1 MIVGMSYKKVAE
13 MSTRMN
19 RAEMGVATPTSFHNK
34 KTYFEFLSHFET
46 RNLEKIEAGVLNY
59 FHATAKINA
68 SHPINAAAQGVGYY
82 SDIILPIAQSLD
94 GFTRQNYIVLAG
106 EYQGTEWVTSTGY
119 FYGHFNKPLF
129 GIPPSNRMAFLR
141 FGEFHKIENGEI
153 TETYVYLGLAELII
167 ASGLWPLSP
176 SKGYE
181 GVVPGPA
188 THDGVVTEEPNPLT
202 SRASADLVEGMLKR
216 LATEDAQ
223 WKPYWSD
230 NMVWYGPGGLG
241 TYATIDAFD
250 AFQRP
255 FEKTF
260 AGWGEGKEDGISG
273 VTADCK
279 AGDGDYAFLHGWKM
293 ITGLHVKPFLGIEPT
308 GNRVFMRDCDWW
320 RCSNGK
326 IVENWCMLDTL
337 HLALQ
342 IGRDIIG
349 ELQAQN

>member
-1 MIVGMSYKKVAE
+1 MS
-13 MSTRMN
+13 N
-19 RAEMGVATPTSFHNK
+19 RIDRDEMGVATPTSFQNK

-46 RNLEKIEAGVLNY
+46 RNLEKIKAGVLNH
-59 FHATAKINA
+59 FDASAKVNA
-68 SHPINAAAQGVGYY
+68 SHPINEAVQGIGYY
-82 SDIILPIAQSLD
+82 LDIILPIAQSLD
-94 GFTRQNYIVLAG
+94 GFTRQNYIVLGG
-106 EYQGTEWVTSTGY
+106 EYQGTELVTSTGY
-119 FYGHFNKPLF
+119 FYGHFTKSMF
-129 GIPPSNRMAFLR
+129 GIPPSNKMAFLR
-141 FGEFHKIENGEI
+141 FGEFHKMENGKI
-153 TETYVYLGLAELII
+153 VETHVYLGLAELII
-167 ASGLWPLSP
+167 AIGRWPLSP

-181 GVVPGPA
+181 GLVPGPA
-188 THDGVVTEEPNPLT
+188 MHDGVLKEESDPLT
-202 SRASADLVEGMLKR
+202 SRSSADLVEGMLKR

-250 AFQRP
+250 VFQRP

-260 AGWGEGKEDGISG
+260 AGWGDGKADGISG
-273 VTADCK
+273 VAADCN

-293 ITGLHVKPFLGIEPT
+293 ITGVHVKTFLGIEPT

-342 IGRDIIG
+342 LGRDVIS
-349 ELQAQN
+349 EVQANQINSIKLTKK